1 MDSNELL
8 KLGEFYKE
16 LRIARKV
23 KQKDVAKNKLSVSQ
37 LSKFESGQT
46 MLSAD
51 KMLEVIEGI
60 NLTFSEF
67 GFALRDYKPTQHQL
81 LMNKISKLSAE
92 NDKQSLLKLLDKY
105 KESQLLYDKL
115 NTLVIKNAIHLID
128 RDFTLS
134 LDDSKFLSNYLFD
147 IEDWTAYEI
156 HLFGNTMPFLSDTDL
171 LFLGK
176 ELVSRSE
183 IYSPLLDFRQAL
195 KYTYLNLISELV
207 ERRLTTH
214 FNFFVNQLRMI
225 LDVFDTFEIILL
237 NFLVLVYSYLIEN
250 SVNLEEVEQYI
261 LKVSKIEQLG
271 LSKILEQ
278 RLSQYLRTN
287 QKGER

>member
-183 IYSPLLDFRQAL
+183 IYSPLLDFIKAL

-261 LKVSKIEQLG
+261 LKVSEIEQLG

>member
-183 IYSPLLDFRQAL
+183 IYSHLLDFRKAL

-261 LKVSKIEQLG
+261 LKVSEIEQLG

>member
-67 GFALRDYKPTQHQL
+67 GFALRNYKPTQHQL
-81 LMNKISKLSAE
+81 LINKISKLSVE
-92 NDKQSLLKLLDKY
+92 NDKQSLLELLDKY
-105 KESQLLYDKL
+105 KESQFLYDKL

-183 IYSPLLDFRQAL
+183 IYSPLLDFRKTL

-250 SVNLEEVEQYI
+250 RVNLEEVKQYI
-261 LKVSKIEQLG
+261 LKVSKIEQPE
-271 LSKILEQ
+271 LSNILEQ
-278 RLSQYLRTN
+278 RLLQYLRTN

>member
-183 IYSPLLDFRQAL
+183 IHSPLLDFRKAL

-261 LKVSKIEQLG
+261 LKVSEIEQLG

>member
-1 MDSNELL
+1 MDSNKLL
-8 KLGEFYKE
+8 KLGKFYKE

-183 IYSPLLDFRQAL
+183 IHSPLLDFRKAL

-261 LKVSKIEQLG
+261 LKVSEIEQLG

>member
-1 MDSNELL
+1 
-8 KLGEFYKE
+8 
-16 LRIARKV
+16 
-23 KQKDVAKNKLSVSQ
+23 
-37 LSKFESGQT
+37 

-128 RDFTLS
+128 KDFTLS
-134 LDDSKFLSNYLFD
+134 IDDSKFLSNYLFD

-183 IYSPLLDFRQAL
+183 IYSPLLDFRKAL

-261 LKVSKIEQLG
+261 LKVSKIEQSG
-271 LSKILEQ
+271 LSKILER
-278 RLSQYLRTN
+278 RLLQYLSTN
-287 QKGER
+287 QKGGR

>member
-183 IYSPLLDFRQAL
+183 IYSPLLD
-195 KYTYLNLISELV
+195 LISELV

-261 LKVSKIEQLG
+261 LKVSEIEQLG

>member
-67 GFALRDYKPTQHQL
+67 GFALRNYKPTQHQL
-81 LMNKISKLSAE
+81 LMNKISKLSVE
-92 NDKQSLLKLLDKY
+92 NDKQSLLELLDKY
-105 KESQLLYDKL
+105 KESQFLYDKL

-183 IYSPLLDFRQAL
+183 IYSPLLDFRKTL

-250 SVNLEEVEQYI
+250 RVNLEEVKQYI
-261 LKVSKIEQLG
+261 LKVSKIEQPE
-271 LSKILEQ
+271 LSNILEQ
-278 RLSQYLRTN
+278 RLLQYLRTN

>member
-1 MDSNELL
+1 M
-8 KLGEFYKE
+8 
-16 LRIARKV
+16 
-23 KQKDVAKNKLSVSQ
+23 
-37 LSKFESGQT
+37 T
-46 MLSAD
+46 
-51 KMLEVIEGI
+51 
-60 NLTFSEF
+60 
-67 GFALRDYKPTQHQL
+67 
-81 LMNKISKLSAE
+81 
-92 NDKQSLLKLLDKY
+92 
-105 KESQLLYDKL
+105 
-115 NTLVIKNAIHLID
+115 
-128 RDFTLS
+128 
-134 LDDSKFLSNYLFD
+134 
-147 IEDWTAYEI
+147 
-156 HLFGNTMPFLSDTDL
+156 FLSDTDL

-183 IYSPLLDFRQAL
+183 IYSPLLDFRKAL

-250 SVNLEEVEQYI
+250 SVNFEEVEQYI
-261 LKVSKIEQLG
+261 LNVSKIEQSG

-278 RLSQYLRTN
+278 RLFQYLRTN

>member
-23 KQKDVAKNKLSVSQ
+23 KQKDIAKNKLSVSQ

-156 HLFGNTMPFLSDTDL
+156 HLFGNTMHFLSDTDL

-183 IYSPLLDFRQAL
+183 IYSPLLYFRKAL

-261 LKVSKIEQLG
+261 LKVSEIEQLG

>member
-1 MDSNELL
+1 MDSNKLL

-60 NLTFSEF
+60 NLTLSEF

-183 IYSPLLDFRQAL
+183 IHSPLLDFRKAL

-261 LKVSKIEQLG
+261 LKVSEIEQLG

>member
-67 GFALRDYKPTQHQL
+67 GFALRNYKPTQHQL
-81 LMNKISKLSAE
+81 LMNKISKLSVE
-92 NDKQSLLKLLDKY
+92 NDKQSLLELLDKY
-105 KESQLLYDKL
+105 KESQFLYDKL

-183 IYSPLLDFRQAL
+183 IYSPLLDFRKSL

-250 SVNLEEVEQYI
+250 RVNLEEVKQYI
-261 LKVSKIEQLG
+261 LKVSKIEQPE
-271 LSKILEQ
+271 LSNILEQ
-278 RLSQYLRTN
+278 RLLQYLRTN

>member
-1 MDSNELL
+1 MDSNKLL

-60 NLTFSEF
+60 NLTLSEF

-183 IYSPLLDFRQAL
+183 INSPLLDFRKAL

-261 LKVSKIEQLG
+261 LKVSEIEQLG

>member
-183 IYSPLLDFRQAL
+183 IYSPLLDFRKAL
-195 KYTYLNLISELV
+195 KYIYLNLISELV

-261 LKVSKIEQLG
+261 LKVSEIEQLG

>member
-183 IYSPLLDFRQAL
+183 IYSPLLDFRKTL

-250 SVNLEEVEQYI
+250 SVNFEEVEQYI
-261 LKVSKIEQLG
+261 LNVSKIEQSG

-278 RLSQYLRTN
+278 RLFQYLRTN

>member
-81 LMNKISKLSAE
+81 LMNKIS
-92 NDKQSLLKLLDKY
+92 KLLDKY

-183 IYSPLLDFRQAL
+183 IYSPLLYFRKAL

-261 LKVSKIEQLG
+261 LKVSEIEQLG

>member
-183 IYSPLLDFRQAL
+183 IYSRLLDFRKAL

-261 LKVSKIEQLG
+261 LKVSEIEQLG

>member
-1 MDSNELL
+1 MDSNKLL

-183 IYSPLLDFRQAL
+183 IHSPLLDFRKAL

-261 LKVSKIEQLG
+261 LKVSEIEQLG